1 MRADSFSLL
10 ERKELALKIKSEL
23 EREGF
28 NTIWSDE
35 TTIQVEDLAIP
46 KIVQFD
52 IANLIISVQ
61 EYHIYF
67 AIIIKFIK
75 VLEDLT
81 DAEEINK
88 VCDLHNDKWLIEL
101 TSYFSSI
108 DPSSKLEWDVEYDVD
123 IEDTMYGFLDTVDEA
138 IPFIHNLRKLI
149 DYETEKEITLRR

>member
-1 MRADSFSLL
+1 MRINNLSLS
-10 ERKELALKIKSEL
+10 ERKKLALKLKEDL
-23 EREGF
+23 ERDGF

-88 VCDLHNDKWLIEL
+88 VCDLHNNKWLIEL

-108 DPSSKLEWDVEYDVD
+108 DPSSKLEW
-123 IEDTMYGFLDTVDEA
+123 DTMYGFLDTVDEA

-149 DYETEKEITLRR
+149 DYETEFRR

>member
-28 NTIWSDE
+28 NTSWSDE
-35 TTIQVEDLAIP
+35 TTIQVEDLPIP
-46 KIVQFD
+46 KIVPFD
-52 IANLIISVQ
+52 IANLIIRVE
-61 EYHIYF
+61 EYCIYF
-67 AIIIKFIK
+67 EIIIKFIK
-75 VLEDLT
+75 VLEDLIE
-81 DAEEINK
+81 AEEINK

-101 TSYFSSI
+101 TSYFSII

-123 IEDTMYGFLDTVDEA
+123 IEDTMCGFLDTVEEV

-149 DYETEKEITLRR
+149 DYKTKEV